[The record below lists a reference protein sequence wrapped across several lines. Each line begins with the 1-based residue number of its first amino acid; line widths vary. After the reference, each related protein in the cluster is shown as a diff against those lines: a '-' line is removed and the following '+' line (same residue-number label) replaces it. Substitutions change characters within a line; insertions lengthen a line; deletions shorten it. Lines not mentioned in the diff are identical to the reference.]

1 MKPNVHSES
10 VNYKFISLLLA
21 VLLTTACT
29 PEVRYAT
36 KDQPT
41 VKSRSFSTD
50 NHIKSDK
57 SQLFSSDFNSWEYS
71 NVRMRVMEECSRW
84 IGTPYC
90 YGGESR
96 DCADCSGFVME
107 VFRAAGIELPRTA
120 QQQFTFASIITEDEL
135 MPGDLVFFSNGSG
148 IGHVGIYS
156 GGGEMI
162 HASSSI
168 GVTRSSLSEVYY
180 RSRFAGYGRVIQN

>member
-1 MKPNVHSES
+1 M
-10 VNYKFISLLLA
+10 
-21 VLLTTACT
+21 
-29 PEVRYAT
+29 
-36 KDQPT
+36 
-41 VKSRSFSTD
+41 
-50 NHIKSDK
+50 
-57 SQLFSSDFNSWEYS
+57 FSSDFNSGEYS
-71 NVRMRVMEECSRW
+71 RVRMRVMEECSRW

-107 VFRAAGIELPRTA
+107 VFRAAGIVLPRTA
-120 QQQFTFASIITEDEL
+120 QQQFSYASLIGKDEL
-135 MPGDLVFFSNGSG
+135 LPGDLVFFNNGSG

-180 RSRFAGYGRVIQN
+180 SSRFAGCGRVIQN